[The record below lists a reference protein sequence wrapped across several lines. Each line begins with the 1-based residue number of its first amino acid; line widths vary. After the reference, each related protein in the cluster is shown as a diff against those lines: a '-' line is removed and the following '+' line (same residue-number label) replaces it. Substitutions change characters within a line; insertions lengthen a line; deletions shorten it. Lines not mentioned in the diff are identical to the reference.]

1 MWRVQAGTRSA
12 AAAAPADPRRLARK
26 ADGPG
31 ASRVARGSSPSREGL
46 CQKVSFIVG
55 PGWTAAKV
63 AGLLVAWS
71 PTLRVIAAA
80 DLARAF
86 VRALPRSE
94 AVDGKILEGRSLWQL
109 VA

>member
-1 MWRVQAGTRSA
+1 M
-12 AAAAPADPRRLARK
+12 
-26 ADGPG
+26 
-31 ASRVARGSSPSREGL
+31 
-46 CQKVSFIVG
+46 
-55 PGWTAAKV
+55 
-63 AGLLVAWS
+63 AWS